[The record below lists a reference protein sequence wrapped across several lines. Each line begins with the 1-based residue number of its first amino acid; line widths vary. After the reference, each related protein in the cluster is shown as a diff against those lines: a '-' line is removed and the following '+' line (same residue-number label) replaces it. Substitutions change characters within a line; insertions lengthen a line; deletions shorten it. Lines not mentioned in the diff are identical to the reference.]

1 MKRWLFG
8 SLVFCLLLFYAKPVQ
23 AKTVEEMMGDLD
35 FSGITDFLEDTNEV
49 SVSFEEIIKALLEG
63 TEIPYEK
70 LGDYGKDLLLCALIE
85 NRNLILRLMVVSL
98 AFSILKN
105 YAKSFSNSYVSEI
118 SFFLCY
124 CFMMVLLLQSF
135 SVMNETV
142 TDTTTDM
149 VDFMKVLIP
158 TYCSAISFSLN
169 LNTSAAAYSMIFA
182 AIYLVEWMI
191 RYLLVPMVQIYI
203 MMEFLN
209 HLMEEQRFKKL
220 SELIANGV
228 KVLLKA
234 AVSFVLGIN
243 VIQGLI
249 APAMDRLAGN
259 SITKTIQMVPGLGN
273 VVSGMGQIFLS
284 SGLVI
289 KNCIGA
295 AALIILVILCAVPF
309 LKMAIL
315 AVLYKFLAAVLEPVA
330 DKRLSGGMNG
340 IANGGMLYLKI
351 LSTCLM
357 LFFLTIALSSAATGL
372 GGG

>member
-1 MKRWLFG
+1 MKRFIFG
-8 SLVFCLLLFYAKPVQ
+8 SLVFCLFLFCAKPVQ

-35 FSGITDFLEDTNEV
+35 FSEITDFLEDSNEV
-49 SVSFEEIIKALLEG
+49 SVSFEEIIRALLEG

-70 LGDYGKDLLLCALIE
+70 LGDYGKDLLFCSLIE
-85 NRNLILRLMVVSL
+85 NRNLILRLLVVSL

-105 YAKSFSNSYVSEI
+105 YAKSFSDSYVSEI

-169 LNTSAAAYSMIFA
+169 LNTSAATYSMIFT

-191 RYLLVPMVQIYI
+191 RYLLLPMVQIYI

-209 HLMEEQRFKKL
+209 HLMEEARFKKL

-228 KVLLKA
+228 KALLKA

>member
-1 MKRWLFG
+1 MKRFIFG
-8 SLVFCLLLFYAKPVQ
+8 SLIFCLFLFCAKPVQ

-35 FSGITDFLEDTNEV
+35 FSEITDFLEDTNEV
-49 SVSFEEIIKALLEG
+49 TVSFEEIIRALLEG

-70 LGDYGKDLLLCALIE
+70 LGDYGKDILLCSLIE
-85 NRNLILRLMVVSL
+85 NRNLILRLLVVSL

-105 YAKSFSNSYVSEI
+105 YAKSFSDSYVSEI

-135 SVMNETV
+135 AVMNETV

-169 LNTSAAAYSMIFA
+169 LNTSAATYSMIFA

-191 RYLLVPMVQIYI
+191 RYLLLPMVQIYI

>member
-1 MKRWLFG
+1 MKRFIFG
-8 SLVFCLLLFYAKPVQ
+8 SLVFCLFLFCTKPVQ

-35 FSGITDFLEDTNEV
+35 FSEITDFLEDSNEV
-49 SVSFEEIIKALLEG
+49 SVSFEEIIRALLEG

-70 LGDYGKDLLLCALIE
+70 LGDYGKDLLFCSLIE
-85 NRNLILRLMVVSL
+85 NRNLILRLLVVSL

-105 YAKSFSNSYVSEI
+105 YAKSFSDSYVSEI

-169 LNTSAAAYSMIFA
+169 LNTSAATYSMIFT

-191 RYLLVPMVQIYI
+191 RYLLLPMVQIYI

-209 HLMEEQRFKKL
+209 HLMEEARFKKL

-228 KVLLKA
+228 KALLKA